1 MDGNTLAIIIAILHI
16 YMGLAVRIFFC
27 NGYFGTL
34 II

>member
-1 MDGNTLAIIIAILHI
+1 MDGNTLATI
-16 YMGLAVRIFFC
+16 YCDFTHNMGLAVRIFFC